1 MAPFAWAE
9 EWDNVG
15 LQIGN
20 AESSVDAILVTLN
33 VDFASINEAR
43 KRGANLIVAHH
54 PVIFRPLRRLQY
66 DRPIGKVIRELVSH
80 RMNVIVAHTNL
91 DFAPQ
96 GVNYQLGQLLGLQ
109 GMQVLDVRGRD
120 EYYKLVV
127 FVPRGYEDVVREA
140 MGKVGAGWIGNYSFC
155 TFQSA
160 GTGTF
165 MPLEGSNPFQGEIGQ
180 LEKAD
185 ELRLETIVP
194 KRKSQT
200 VVEAML
206 KAHPYE
212 EVAYDLYPLANEG
225 MPWGL
230 GMIGNLPEP
239 ISLSDLVDQVKER
252 YLVPTVRVVGDLD
265 LRVKRVAVCGG
276 SGGTV
281 VDSAVAKGADV
292 LITGDI
298 KYHEALDADAQGL
311 AVIDAGHQATEEPV
325 VPAVADY
332 LRRYFRDINMDVPVF
347 TFVGHTNADPVRTV

>member
-20 AESSVDAILVTLN
+20 GECGVEAILVTLN

-43 KRGANLIVAHH
+43 QKGANLIVAHH
-54 PVIFRPLRRLQY
+54 PVIFRPLHKLHY
-66 DRPIGKVIRELVSH
+66 DRPVGKVIRELVNH
-80 RMNVIVAHTNL
+80 RTNVIVAHTNL

-109 GMQVLDVRGRD
+109 GMQVLQVRGHE

-127 FVPRGYEDVVREA
+127 FVPQGYEDSVREA
-140 MGKVGAGWIGNYSFC
+140 MGKAGAGWIGNYSFC
-155 TFQSA
+155 TFQVP

-165 MPLEGSNPFQGEIGQ
+165 MPLEGSNPFQGEIGR
-180 LEKAD
+180 LEKA
-185 ELRLETIVP
+185 EEVRLETMIP
-194 KRKSQT
+194 KRKSDNIIG
-200 VVEAML
+200 AML

-225 MPWGL
+225 VPWGL
-230 GMIGNLPEP
+230 GMIGNLPQP
-239 ISLSDLVDQVKER
+239 ISLSDLVDEVKER
-252 YLVPTVRVVGDLD
+252 YLVPAVRVVGDLD
-265 LRVKRVAVCGG
+265 LKVKRIAVCGG
-276 SGGTV
+276 SGGSV
-281 VDSAVAKGADV
+281 VGAAVAKGADV
-292 LITGDI
+292 LIAGDI
-298 KYHEALDADAQGL
+298 KYHDALDADAQGL

-332 LRRYFRDINMDVPVF
+332 LRRCFRDIHLNVPVF
-347 TFVGHTNADPVRTV
+347 TFTGHANADPMRTI